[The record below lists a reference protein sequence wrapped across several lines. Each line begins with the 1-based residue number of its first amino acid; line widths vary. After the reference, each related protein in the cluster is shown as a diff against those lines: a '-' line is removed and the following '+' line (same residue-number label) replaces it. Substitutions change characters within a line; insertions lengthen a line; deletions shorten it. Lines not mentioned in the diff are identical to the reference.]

1 MTQVYL
7 CMKLLALLSLMM
19 AVLYLFV
26 DVSCVS
32 DLFLM
37 FFPLEELG
45 KGTEMKCLCTCR
57 Q

>member
-1 MTQVYL
+1 MTQAYL
-7 CMKLLALLSLMM
+7 CMQVLTLLSLIM
-19 AVLYLFV
+19 AVSSLYV

-32 DLFLM
+32 DFFLM
-37 FFPLEELG
+37 FFSLKELG